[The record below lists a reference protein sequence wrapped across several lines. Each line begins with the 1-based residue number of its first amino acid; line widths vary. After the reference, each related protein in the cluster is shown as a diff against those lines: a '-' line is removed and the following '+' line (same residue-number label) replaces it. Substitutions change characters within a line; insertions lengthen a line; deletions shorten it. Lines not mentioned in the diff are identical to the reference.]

1 MTAAPRTSLGEALG
15 LYLHWPYCSRIC
27 PYCDFNVYRA
37 RGDDDA
43 LLAAILSDMADWR
56 EKTGA
61 RALASLHFGGGT
73 PSLMRPDWIGRVIET
88 ADRLWGLAEDAEI
101 GLEANPGDQER
112 FAGIAAAG
120 VQRLSL
126 GVQSFDDAVLATLG
140 RDHDGDQS
148 LAAID
153 TAVAA
158 FPRVSVDMIYA
169 QSGQDVAAWSA
180 ELKRALASGAG
191 HVSAY
196 QLTIEPGTAFGKR
209 TERGETLAVDG
220 DSAADLYE
228 ATQDLCDAAGFP
240 AYEVSNHARTPADR
254 SVHNR
259 IYWEGG
265 DWIGVG
271 PGAHGRLGRATAG
284 GRVATT
290 ACRRPAAYI
299 DTVTA
304 TGSGLSAEDTETL
317 SPLDDMIERAFLG
330 LRVIDGLD
338 LRHLEAATG
347 LQLDRA
353 AVERMIDD
361 GFLVRAGTRIALT
374 SAGRL
379 LADRVTRE
387 ILP

>member
-101 GLEANPGDQER
+101 GLEANPGDQAR

-126 GVQSFDDAVLATLG
+126 GVQSFDDTVLATLG

-153 TAVAA
+153 TALAA

-196 QLTIEPGTAFGKR
+196 QLTIE
-209 TERGETLAVDG
+209 G
-220 DSAADLYE
+220 DKWV
-228 ATQDLCDAAGFP
+228 F
-240 AYEVSNHARTPADR
+240 
-254 SVHNR
+254 
-259 IYWEGG
+259 
-265 DWIGVG
+265 
-271 PGAHGRLGRATAG
+271 
-284 GRVATT
+284 
-290 ACRRPAAYI
+290 
-299 DTVTA
+299 
-304 TGSGLSAEDTETL
+304 
-317 SPLDDMIERAFLG
+317 
-330 LRVIDGLD
+330 
-338 LRHLEAATG
+338 
-347 LQLDRA
+347 
-353 AVERMIDD
+353 
-361 GFLVRAGTRIALT
+361 
-374 SAGRL
+374 
-379 LADRVTRE
+379 TRE
-387 ILP
+387 H